1 MSAGGTPSKDPPA
14 PATPLAARQSRWRGQ
29 QYADITKLREHA
41 ARQDRA
47 ATRAQQ
53 RVSRLNTKIE
63 KLRHQA
69 TLLREKKE
77 RTLGEIPEIQ
87 QAIKQHQRD
96 IDSATGRGSGSAPTS
111 DVTKLHYNIRKL
123 QQKVVDRQHRAHT
136 LELKAAMRTQ
146 KTAELKV
153 RVDRYNEAARIAE
166 QEAGQLRQ
174 RADRLQMVSE
184 QDAPAAGAAVS
195 PTPSPGASEGSTQAP

>member
-1 MSAGGTPSKDPPA
+1 MSAGGAPPRDPQV

-29 QYADITKLREHA
+29 QYADITKLRENA
-41 ARQDRA
+41 ARQDQA

-69 TLLREKKE
+69 TLLREKSQ
-77 RTLGEIPEIQ
+77 RTLAEIPELE
-87 QAIKQHQRD
+87 QAIKQKERD
-96 IDSATGRGSGSAPTS
+96 ILAATSRRGGGPLTS
-111 DVTKLHYNIRKL
+111 DVTSLHYGVRKL
-123 QQKVVDRQHRAHT
+123 QQKVVDRQHKARQ

-153 RVDRYNEAARIAE
+153 RVDRFNEAARVAE
-166 QEAGQLRQ
+166 QEAVQFRQ

-184 QDAPAAGAAVS
+184 QDAAVA
-195 PTPSPGASEGSTQAP
+195 PSVASAGASEGSTRTP